1 MGSTAHQRPSLFHIG
16 QRIRV
21 RGEEWQIKS
30 AKEARTV
37 GGESIWELVA
47 RGLTGIVRGHDYC
60 FLSAIDKIEALDPS
74 EIEAEQDATT
84 GAKRTLVYLEAHLR
98 RLLPRN
104 GALYLGQH
112 GAFTPYQY
120 QLVPA
125 ARALHKIRPRILI
138 GDAVGLGKTIE
149 CGILLSELIRRGCG
163 RRILC
168 AVPKAT
174 LEQFQNEMWGRFSVP
189 LHRLD
194 SAGIQRL
201 RQDLPSTMNPFFH
214 HDKVIISLD
223 TLKIDTYRRNI
234 EDCEW
239 DVVVIDEAHNVAN
252 KTDGL
257 LGSKRHQVAR
267 RLADRARALILLS
280 ATPHDG
286 TPFGFSSLIKLIDRA
301 SISNDDSYLLDEI
314 KPHFIRRTRSR
325 VTTQLGETHER
336 KSKILEVP
344 LSKHEADILE
354 SIHNLKLEHAN
365 SARGGTSGF
374 RELFT
379 TTLIKS
385 FLSSPDALSETLDR
399 KIKALRGTNSRLYES
414 AERDASQ
421 LQSLT
426 EKIDL
431 KQPFSRLTQLKAFIA
446 SNPVSSND
454 RLVIFTERL
463 ATLKAIRDFLV
474 KEEIVQAEFNP
485 KVDIQTKGNLVA
497 CADGSLSDRDLNCI
511 VKAFQ
516 NEKSGIRILIAS
528 NVASEG
534 LNLHNTC
541 HKLIHFD
548 LPWSFI
554 TLEQRNGRIDRLGQ
568 TRIPEITYFAN
579 KLATQNERLKDDFWI
594 VQKLR
599 ARIDVA
605 ARDLEEDSLA
615 QGLIDGSAEEAINT
629 ERFQQRKLD
638 SSETVDPILALLAGS
653 TSNSDSEVT
662 GGEELYSKQL
672 ATLFPGAPKA
682 FVLSATELLSIE
694 TEQKDSAVCIDLTP
708 ELRRESKTWPR
719 EFRPKDEE
727 KKLILESSVEHM
739 TTYYLNCIR
748 NAEEIRRSFLNEI
761 HPAISLLEDAALHLF
776 PGKKVPMVSSSRTPK
791 GDTVVLCQG
800 TLFNNLNEPVFQ
812 AWEAISFSSGS
823 AKARPLFGGDLFDN
837 ERLHKV
843 ADWIRMQCESSQKK
857 KIQTDGDKLS
867 AIAEESISKMIEVTK
882 AARDQRSTNLREVLS
897 SEARRVQSWKKSRES
912 YLNQLR
918 AAGAK
923 SGVTAEIRARAEH
936 AKRELQGMENE
947 FNNLNE
953 FINKSLATNAQPDV
967 QILAVF
973 VGV

>member
-1 MGSTAHQRPSLFHIG
+1 
-16 QRIRV
+16 
-21 RGEEWQIKS
+21 
-30 AKEARTV
+30 
-37 GGESIWELVA
+37 
-47 RGLTGIVRGHDYC
+47 TGIVRGHDYC

-74 EIEAEQDATT
+74 EIEAEQDPSV

-112 GAFTPYQY
+112 GAFNPYQY
-120 QLVPA
+120 QLLPA

-174 LEQFQNEMWGRFSVP
+174 LEQFQGEMWGRFSIP

-252 KTDGL
+252 RTDGL

-301 SISNDDSYLLDEI
+301 AVANDDAYTLDEI

-325 VTTQLGETHER
+325 VTAQLGKMHGR
-336 KSKILEVP
+336 RSKILEVP
-344 LSKHEADILE
+344 LSKHEAHILD

-385 FLSSPDALSETLDR
+385 FLSSPHALAETLER
-399 KIKALRGTNSRLYES
+399 KIKNLRDPKTRFFES
-414 AERDASQ
+414 AERDARQ
-421 LQSLT
+421 LEEVLQ
-426 EKIDL
+426 KIDL
-431 KQPFSRLTQLKAFIA
+431 KESFSRLTQLKSFIA
-446 SNPVSSND
+446 SNPVSAD
-454 RLVIFTERL
+454 ERIVIFTERL
-463 ATLKAIRDFLV
+463 ATLNAIRDFFI
-474 KEEIVQAEFNP
+474 KENIVQAEFNP
-485 KVDIQTKGNLVA
+485 KIDIQAKGNLVA
-497 CADGSLSDRDLNCI
+497 CADGSLSDRDLTTI

-516 NEKSGIRILIAS
+516 NSKSGIRILIAS

-534 LNLHNTC
+534 LNLHTTC
-541 HKLIHFD
+541 HKLVHFD

-568 TRIPEITYFAN
+568 TRVPEITYFAS
-579 KLATQNERLKDDFWI
+579 KVSAEDEKLKDDFWI
-594 VQKLR
+594 VRKLR

-615 QGLIDGSAEEAINT
+615 QGLTDGATEEAINT
-629 ERFQQRKLD
+629 ERFQQNKLD
-638 SSETVDPILALLAGS
+638 SEEAIDPILALIAGS

-662 GGEELYSKQL
+662 GGEELYTKQL

-682 FVLSATELLSIE
+682 FVLTAAELLGIE
-694 TEQKDSAVCIDLTP
+694 TEQRESAIDLKLTP
-708 ELRRESKTWPR
+708 ELRREAKTWPR
-719 EFRPKDEE
+719 EFRPRDED
-727 KKLILESSVEHM
+727 KSLVLESSVERM

-761 HPAISLLEDAALHLF
+761 HPAIALLEDAALHLF
-776 PGKKVPMVSSSRTPK
+776 PGKKIPMVSSSKTPK

-823 AKARPLFGGDLFDN
+823 AKARPIFGGDLFDN
-837 ERLHKV
+837 ERLHRV
-843 ADWIRMQCESSQKK
+843 ADWVRMQCESAQKK
-857 KIQTDGDKLS
+857 KVLTDENKLA
-867 AIAEESISKMIEVTK
+867 AIAEQSISKMLEVTN
-882 AARDQRSTNLREVLS
+882 AARDKRSTSLREVLAN
-897 SEARRVQSWKKSRES
+897 EARRVQAWKKSREL
-912 YLNQLR
+912 YLNQLKN
-918 AAGAK
+918 AGSK
-923 SGVTAEIRARAEH
+923 SFVTAEIRARAEH
-936 AKRELQGMENE
+936 AKRELQGMETE
-947 FNNLNE
+947 YKNLND
-953 FINKSLATNAQPDV
+953 FINKSLATNSQPDI